1 MVKENRAQKR
11 ADGTVLSTGRAHMC
25 ACARQY
31 KVIQIDF
38 GGGGARHGV
47 AVPRCRSG
55 DGRVSEETRQRVLQT
70 TDRLRYQINQ
80 IARSMNRRKSD
91 LIGLVTFGLEDPFRI

>member
-1 MVKENRAQKR
+1 V
-11 ADGTVLSTGRAHMC
+11 S
-25 ACARQY
+25 
-31 KVIQIDF
+31 
-38 GGGGARHGV
+38 
-47 AVPRCRSG
+47 RCPSG

-70 TDRLRYQINQ
+70 TDRLDYQINQ